1 MFLQCCPSNERKIP
15 HYIMFNFSV
24 SVLSILQSFVTRRQK
39 LLHLLEINITSQ
51 ARATGVSLL
60 RLYFNILSKYKYN
73 SYSINNNLLFKT
85 KGWSSQD
92 EKPTHILVC
101 STILSQPCKQI
112 RILMVQDGL
121 CRCTCPNVSSHQ
133 QKVKVQ
139 SKEKSYTPQDSLHA
153 SPALPQCDH
162 SSFTTE
168 GHFSRELHYPSS

>member
-1 MFLQCCPSNERKIP
+1 
-15 HYIMFNFSV
+15 MFNFSV
-24 SVLSILQSFVTRRQK
+24 SVMSILQSSVTRRQK
-39 LLHLLEINITSQ
+39 LLHLLGINITSQ
-51 ARATGVSLL
+51 ARETGISLL
-60 RLYFNILSKYKYN
+60 RLYFNTVPTYKYHSN
-73 SYSINNNLLFKT
+73 SIDNNLLFKT
-85 KGWSSQD
+85 NGWSSQD

-101 STILSQPCKQI
+101 STILSQPCYQI

-133 QKVKVQ
+133 KKVKVQ

-168 GHFSRELHYPSS
+168 GHFSREQHYSKS